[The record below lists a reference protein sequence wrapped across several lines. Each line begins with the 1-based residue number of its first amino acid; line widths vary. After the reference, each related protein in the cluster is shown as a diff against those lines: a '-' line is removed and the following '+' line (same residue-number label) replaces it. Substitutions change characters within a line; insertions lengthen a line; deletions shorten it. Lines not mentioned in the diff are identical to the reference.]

1 MTMAKGCC
9 GQPVRPRR
17 NERESGQPLPPNPKI
32 SGGTRLLYLGIG
44 RRTLKTR
51 ASGNSY
57 YVSDQRRK
65 FSVATDDV
73 QELLRNRDVI
83 IAP

>member
-1 MTMAKGCC
+1 MAKGCC

-17 NERESGQPLPPNPKI
+17 GGSERGRPLPPNPKV

-44 RRTLKTR
+44 QRTLKAR

-57 YVSDQRRK
+57 HVSDQRRM
-65 FSVATDDV
+65 FTAAADDV
-73 QELLRNRDVI
+73 QGLLRNRDVI
-83 IAP
+83 LTP